1 LLHALHVLEVPVI
14 KVRFGGLVK
23 YVCTFLFLCVA
34 PILDPNFDL
43 GSQITSGDAGVVD
56 EYDASDDMY
65 AVTFAGVQWWCVDFF
80 E

>member
-1 LLHALHVLEVPVI
+1 M
-14 KVRFGGLVK
+14 
-23 YVCTFLFLCVA
+23 A